1 MLERKFIRNSE
12 FQEKISFEKKE
23 TEKKEL
29 HNTKFHSGK
38 DFRFSH
44 FFFFFFSFW
53 VKKCSFDLFIFF
65 QVRSQKT
72 KHLRRKK
79 IIL

>member
-44 FFFFFFSFW
+44 FFFFFSFW
-53 VKKCSFDLFIFF
+53 VKKRSFDLFSFF

-72 KHLRRKK
+72 KHLRMKK

>member
-44 FFFFFFSFW
+44 FFFFFFSGW
-53 VKKCSFDLFIFF
+53 KNVHSIYLFFF
-65 QVRSQKT
+65 RLEAKR
-72 KHLRRKK
+72 LN
-79 IIL
+79 I